1 MTTSNSTVSTG
12 RRVFGGL
19 AALGALGVF
28 ASRATAQAA
37 APAPDGRR
45 GPSPGNMLKHAEQRI
60 DRMVKAVGG
69 SPEQKDKLLVLAKNA
84 MTDMKPLREQLHK
97 ARQAGMALLSAAS
110 IDRGGIER
118 LRGEQMGA
126 MDALS
131 KRMLAHMADAAEVF
145 TPEQRGKLSAMAK
158 DRMEKNERGG
168 GRWGR
173 HGGGHGGDHGGGMGG
188 GWFGRG

>member
-1 MTTSNSTVSTG
+1 MFFMTTSNSTVSTG

-28 ASRATAQAA
+28 ASRASAQTAASAA
-37 APAPDGRR
+37 DGRR
-45 GPSPGNMLKHAEQRI
+45 GPNPEDMLKHAERRI
-60 DRMVKAVGG
+60 DHMVKAVDGT
-69 SPEQKDKLLVLAKNA
+69 PAQKDKLLALAKNA
-84 MTDMKPLREQLHK
+84 MADMKPLREQLHK
-97 ARQAGMALLSAAS
+97 ARQAGMAMLSAAS
-110 IDRGGIER
+110 IDRSAIER

-131 KRMLAHMADAAEVF
+131 KRMVAHMADAAEVF
-145 TPEQRGKLSAMAK
+145 TPEQRGKLSSMAK
-158 DRMEKNERGG
+158 ERMEKG

-173 HGGGHGGDHGGGMGG
+173 HGGGRGGDHGGGMGG